1 MRTRLSVL
9 LLALVASGC
18 TSVSDHIIARL
29 GGPGRGFL
37 TPPVFSDGTAAT
49 DRCTGS
55 GCDPAPAS
63 CVARGYRRGSDAYNL
78 CIVTVEQSLRR

>member
-1 MRTRLSVL
+1 MRIRPFALI
-9 LLALVASGC
+9 LALTAGGC
-18 TSVSDHIIARL
+18 ASVSDHIIARL

-37 TPPVFSDGTAAT
+37 TPTVFSDGTTAP

-55 GCDPAPAS
+55 GCDPAPAY
-63 CVARGYRRGSDAYNL
+63 CIARGYRRGSDAYNG